1 MSAAGTPAAR
11 AAGLRKS
18 RLPPGGGAPTDQA
31 SRRRADRRPTSA
43 AVPPPPRTAPV
54 PASVFDPSLP
64 LSRSAGTSPPRTW
77 TSDLSRLA
85 HGARGTASRP
95 PRRATASLRLHR
107 GTEKADRA
115 RDGDHQT
122 GGRDGIGRD
131 TAGVGC
137 GTGPKQGPA
146 GTQPRPC
153 KPAHGATGAPRMAR
167 RRPTSDSEAGETFSG
182 MPERPE
188 TASAAFCAVLL
199 NRRRETTPGLP
210 RSRPPC
216 PSCHYVDMVP

>member
-1 MSAAGTPAAR
+1 MPPPTRPAAD
-11 AAGLRKS
+11 
-18 RLPPGGGAPTDQA
+18 APTVARLRPQSPHRPA
-31 SRRRADRRPTSA
+31 PPPSPPPSSTLRSLSRAPQGH
-43 AVPPPPRTAPV
+43 PPPSDMDIGPVPPRT
-54 PASVFDPSLP
+54 
-64 LSRSAGTSPPRTW
+64 
-77 TSDLSRLA
+77 
-85 HGARGTASRP
+85 RGT
-95 PRRATASLRLHR
+95 TASLRLHR

-167 RRPTSDSEAGETFSG
+167 RRPTSDSEAGE

-188 TASAAFCAVLL
+188 AASAAFCAVLL

-216 PSCHYVDMVP
+216 PACYYVDMVP